1 MRKFLILPGI
11 SLCLTLTV
19 SAQDI
24 DKMPIVNVTGT
35 AEVLVVPD
43 EVIFSLDV
51 RKLNMDLQAAK
62 RESDTT

>member
-11 SLCLTLTV
+11 SLCLTLAV

-35 AEVLVVPD
+35 AEVLVS
-43 EVIFSLDV
+43 FL
-51 RKLNMDLQAAK
+51 LN
-62 RESDTT
+62 